1 MQISRTLLQRFVAC
15 LNFRFRFIL
24 LVQTEKVISMNYGS
38 STSSWKPWRWLRL
51 DLIFTR
57 DLYINSYP
65 NPLKKFTSSSRT
77 EFKDILQMNIS
88 QMITKTIPISM
99 RTVISYAMKRD
110 IPLRVWRKANE
121 NWDIHV
127 IKNSQQKE
135 SHCRVDTS
143 IRRNK

>member
-65 NPLKKFTSSSRT
+65 NPLTKFTSSSRT
-77 EFKDILQMNIS
+77 EFKDILPMNIS

-121 NWDIHV
+121 NWDIRV
-127 IKNSQQKE
+127 IKYSQQKE